1 MNKIGC
7 RFVAAIIILIAPAAS
22 SAQQRMESAIEQ
34 IINAVLPERDDT
46 IRILGF
52 AHPSN
57 CIKCDVAVS
66 ALIDSL
72 RSCVAR
78 ATPTRTGFFV
88 SVARTSDLRPL
99 RRLYPASTLLI
110 ADVRGMLSGTMPT
123 EDRSRCIVVY
133 KQRAW
138 LVGEGDSFCR
148 WLRTLR

>member
-1 MNKIGC
+1 MT
-7 RFVAAIIILIAPAAS
+7 PAAS
-22 SAQQRMESAIEQ
+22 SAQQRLESATER
-34 IINAVLPERDDT
+34 IINAILPDRDDT

-57 CIKCDVAVS
+57 CIKCDVAVT

-72 RSCVAR
+72 QSCAIR

-88 SVARTSDLRPL
+88 SVSRTSDLRPL

-110 ADVRGMLSGTMPT
+110 ADVRGVLGGAVPN
-123 EDRSRCIVVY
+123 DVRSRCIVVY

-138 LVGEGDSFCR
+138 VVAAGDPFCR
-148 WLRTLR
+148 WLQTLR